1 MIVGLHHTFMYFL
14 NLVIDAKDFTLKR
27 SSFHIFRPKAI
38 KLLSP
43 YFEDL
48 RCLTRMTKGL
58 TLESLLGLNMFFM
71 KLGLILLIV
80 LKISKGKLR
89 SLLIFIVVVFLFFN
103 KIG

>member
-1 MIVGLHHTFMYFL
+1 MIVGLHHTFIYFL

-48 RCLTRMTKGL
+48 RCLTRM
-58 TLESLLGLNMFFM
+58 SSRSDFR
-71 KLGLILLIV
+71 
-80 LKISKGKLR
+80 ISFRVKY
-89 SLLIFIVVVFLFFN
+89 VFHETRIDIIDCFKNFYR
-103 KIG
+103 